1 MTLNPCVSYRY
12 IGTENGV
19 FKVFPGTLVPDILYD
34 PREDRWYTAAVGQ
47 SQKYMFITHPNQ
59 NTSIVTLAKAFHQ
72 TRYTHFTH
80 QSRQMYKIIST
91 LYTICLYKVHSY
103 SQSSHNSTW
112 TWTFWITMTWAL
124 HQARCMYDSRQNRKS
139 IPAQNRNKSNK
150 TAIRI
155 FTQVKTHLVTLADL
169 SMQPNNLFF

>member
-1 MTLNPCVSYRY
+1 MTLNPYVSYRY

-91 LYTICLYKVHSY
+91 LYTICLYKVHSS
-103 SQSSHNSTW
+103 SQIQSQFQMDMN
-112 TWTFWITMTWAL
+112 IL
-124 HQARCMYDSRQNRKS
+124 NYN
-139 IPAQNRNKSNK
+139 
-150 TAIRI
+150 
-155 FTQVKTHLVTLADL
+155 DL
-169 SMQPNNLFF
+169 SLTPSQMHV

>member
-1 MTLNPCVSYRY
+1 MQVFLLNRPRKIINLMDRKYHDIESLNRY

-72 TRYTHFTH
+72 TRYTHLT
-80 QSRQMYKIIST
+80 QSRQMYTIIATYYITCMYIKYT
-91 LYTICLYKVHSY
+91 LNPKPVTSPLEFGHCEL
-103 SQSSHNSTW
+103 
-112 TWTFWITMTWAL
+112 TWAL
-124 HQARCMYDSRQNRKS
+124 HQTRCIYM
-139 IPAQNRNKSNK
+139 IPG
-150 TAIRI
+150 RI
-155 FTQVKTHLVTLADL
+155 KKYY
-169 SMQPNNLFF
+169 SSK

>member
-1 MTLNPCVSYRY
+1 MTLNPYVSYRY

-72 TRYTHFTH
+72 TRYTHFSPDRCTKSF
-80 QSRQMYKIIST
+80 QPFILYVCIKYT
-91 LYTICLYKVHSY
+91 LTPNPVTIPHGHEHFEL
-103 SQSSHNSTW
+103 Q
-112 TWTFWITMTWAL
+112 
-124 HQARCMYDSRQNRKS
+124 
-139 IPAQNRNKSNK
+139 
-150 TAIRI
+150 
-155 FTQVKTHLVTLADL
+155 
-169 SMQPNNLFF
+169 

>member
-1 MTLNPCVSYRY
+1 MYLFSQGFLLNRPKWNYKTEGQEISYDIESLYRY

-72 TRYTHFTH
+72 TRYTHLTH

-91 LYTICLYKVHSY
+91 LYTICLHKVHSS
-103 SQSSHNSTW
+103 SQIQSQFHMDMN
-112 TWTFWITMTWAL
+112 IL
-124 HQARCMYDSRQNRKS
+124 NYN
-139 IPAQNRNKSNK
+139 
-150 TAIRI
+150 
-155 FTQVKTHLVTLADL
+155 DL
-169 SMQPNNLFF
+169 SLTPSQMHV